1 MQFMMENNKGLV
13 YESPDGGKT
22 IYARKRGSTSRHLFY
37 EDPAFKKERELNE
50 RWIKLKEIVF
60 MANDDPSLNDALNT
74 LEILYALK
82 KNEQ

>member
-1 MQFMMENNKGLV
+1 MMENNESLI

-22 IYARKRGSTSRHLFY
+22 IYARKHGSTSRHLFY
-37 EDPAFKKERELNE
+37 EDPVFKKERELNE
-50 RWIKLKEIVF
+50 RWIKLKEVVF
-60 MANDDPSLNDALNT
+60 MASNDATLNDALNT